1 MLYERGAPPDQTP
14 GYLSSRRPPL
24 NKFSI
29 QLRSA
34 MESWPN
40 LHTVIFAPSQYHENV
55 FDNVLPLLLQ
65 LSNLRNLTINTSC
78 YNENHIPTLSQ
89 LRNLESL
96 TIHSP
101 SRAVLYL
108 LPSLLE
114 SLQPT
119 LKTLQLMVRVCVYSQ
134 IIVDSHCTVREV
146 VAPSRQA
153 SFDRSC
159 HTWMRCHL
167 SH

>member
-1 MLYERGAPPDQTP
+1 MWRLPDPTT
-14 GYLSSRRPPL
+14 GYLSSRPPPL
-24 NKFSI
+24 NKFSV

-34 MESWPN
+34 MESWPK
-40 LHTVIFAPSQYHENV
+40 LHTVIFSPTQYHKNV

-78 YNENHIPTLSQ
+78 CNENHIPTLSQ

-108 LPSLLE
+108 LPNLLE
-114 SLQPT
+114 NLQPA
-119 LKTLQLMVRVCVYSQ
+119 LKTLQLMVCMYAPSQ
-134 IIVDSHCTVREV
+134 IRLCSHYMVREV
-146 VAPSRQA
+146 VDLSRQA
-153 SFDRSC
+153 SFDRSY